1 MQEEKQPEDEGLDQS
16 GQEGQPDDE
25 PRSDRV
31 PGGPTATDEPAEKGA
46 KGTRESPFE
55 AHE

>member
-1 MQEEKQPEDEGLDQS
+1 MQEKPPDHEGLDQS
-16 GQEGQPDDE
+16 GEDGRPDQE
-25 PRSDRV
+25 PRSDREV
-31 PGGPTATDEPAEKGA
+31 GGPTATDEPAEKGA

>member
-1 MQEEKQPEDEGLDQS
+1 MQEKPADDEDLDQS
-16 GQEGQPDDE
+16 GDEPGSDDE
-25 PRSDRV
+25 PRSDREV
-31 PGGPTATDEPAEKGA
+31 GGPTATDEPAERGA

>member
-1 MQEEKQPEDEGLDQS
+1 MQEKPPDDEGLGQS
-16 GQEGQPDDE
+16 GEEARLDDE

-31 PGGPTATDEPAEKGA
+31 PGGPTATDEPADKGA

-55 AHE
+55 AHQ